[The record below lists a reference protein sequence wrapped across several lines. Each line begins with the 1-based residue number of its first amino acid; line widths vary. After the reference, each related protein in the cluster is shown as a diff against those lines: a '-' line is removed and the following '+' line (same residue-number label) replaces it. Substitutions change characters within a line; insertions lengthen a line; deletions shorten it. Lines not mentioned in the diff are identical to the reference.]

1 MGIIKS
7 HYQITDSI
15 VITSVR
21 TMHSNTRDPTY
32 SGQLVLCRTRSGD
45 YKRCG
50 DEVIREIVVQ
60 IAINHF
66 VNVRTMTNLLQ
77 KVLPERKDVDRHMI
91 NNIRIRARRKK
102 LDLGSKGIQIDP
114 KYFDT
119 TFIKSYIDTDDN
131 YMQGSNYCFCI
142 L

>member
-21 TMHSNTRDPTY
+21 TMHSNTRDSTY

-50 DEVIREIVVQ
+50 DKYLREIMVQ
-60 IAINHF
+60 MAVNPF
-66 VNVRTMTNLLQ
+66 VNVRAMINLLQ
-77 KVLPERKDVDRHMI
+77 
-91 NNIRIRARRKK
+91 
-102 LDLGSKGIQIDP
+102 
-114 KYFDT
+114 
-119 TFIKSYIDTDDN
+119 
-131 YMQGSNYCFCI
+131 
-142 L
+142 